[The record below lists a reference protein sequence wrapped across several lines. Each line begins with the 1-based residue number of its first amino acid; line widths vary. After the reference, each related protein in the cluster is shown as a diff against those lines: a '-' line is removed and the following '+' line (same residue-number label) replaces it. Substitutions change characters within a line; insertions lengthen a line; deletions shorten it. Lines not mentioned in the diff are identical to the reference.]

1 MLIYCSMTS
10 IDFPDWLQAQLD
22 DRGMTAYKLS
32 KLSGKD
38 QGVISRILSRERNP
52 EPDTLIAIAKG
63 LKLPVEVVLRAA
75 GILPPDTTSGLSEEQ
90 QAVIHAVSQVS
101 DVKVLRMISAMLDQA
116 LEDRDRLG
124 RK

>member
-1 MLIYCSMTS
+1 MTS

-52 EPDTLIAIAKG
+52 ESDTLIAIAKG

-75 GILPPDTTSGLSEEQ
+75 GILPPPPGPLSEEQ
-90 QAVIHAVSQVS
+90 QAVIHAVGQVS
-101 DVKVLRMISAMLDQA
+101 DVKILRMISAMLDQA
-116 LEDRDRLG
+116 LEEKDRDRKS